1 MLDLSTPSRRG
12 RVLAVDDCE
21 AMRDILCAAL
31 EALGY
36 SVQAVGSGE
45 AALEAAGRDAF
56 DAIVLDVEMPG
67 LDGMAVGR
75 ALRGNPKTA
84 ATRIAMHSSIAEAD
98 VRAGFSQY
106 DAFVPKPCNPL
117 ALGRQVDGLIRN
129 QAPANPPQ
137 TAARPG

>member
-1 MLDLSTPSRRG
+1 MLELPNPSSRG

-36 SVQAVGSGE
+36 SVQAVDSGA
-45 AALEAAGRDAF
+45 AALEAAGQGGF

-117 ALGRQVDGLIRN
+117 ALGQQVDGLIRSR
-129 QAPANPPQ
+129 APANAAL
-137 TAARPG
+137 TAQQAG